1 MTVESAQHRRR
12 GDLTSDL
19 GRLMRMIE
27 IREVE
32 ETIQSLY
39 SAGEI
44 RGSTHLYSGQ
54 EAVGVGLGSVAPL
67 GDTVACTYRGH
78 GIALALGME
87 PSAVIG
93 EVCGRSTGCVGGLGG
108 SMHLCDPSIGLLP
121 TFAIVGAQL
130 PVAVGVAL
138 ASAYRSADSIAWA
151 VLGDGATNI
160 GAFHESLNM
169 ASVMG
174 LPVVFVIENNLYG
187 EYSPLRRTTPL
198 DDLFRRGEAYG
209 MRAAAVDGQDVDA
222 VADALAEARNHA
234 AAGHG
239 PSLVEAKT
247 YRYSGHSRSDPGL
260 YRSEEEVQSWVR
272 RDPIAILAERMWPE
286 GHAER
291 LTEVVEQVR
300 AEVVAAT
307 DYALRPLPPIDKA
320 EMLRHITG

>member
-1 MTVESAQHRRR
+1 MSVESPEHVRRR
-12 GDLTSDL
+12 GLASDL
-19 GRLMRMIE
+19 GRLKRMIE

-32 ETIQSLY
+32 DMIQSLY

-54 EAVGVGLGSVAPL
+54 EAVAVGLASVAPL

-78 GIALALGME
+78 GMALALGME
-87 PSAVIG
+87 PAAVIG
-93 EVCGRSTGCVGGLGG
+93 EVCGRSTGCVGGIGG

-121 TFAIVGAQL
+121 TFAIVGAQI

-138 ASAYRSADSIAWA
+138 ASAYRSADSVAWA

-198 DDLFRRGEAYG
+198 DDLFRRGEAYD
-209 MRAAAVDGQDVDA
+209 MRAAAVDGQDVHA
-222 VADALAEARNHA
+222 VAEALAEARSHA
-234 AAGHG
+234 ATGRG
-239 PSLVEAKT
+239 PSLIEAKT
-247 YRYSGHSRSDPGL
+247 YRYSGHSRSDLGL
-260 YRSEEEVQSWVR
+260 YRSADEVQTWVS
-272 RDPIAILAERMWPE
+272 RDPIGILAERIWPE
-286 GHAER
+286 GHFSR
-291 LTEVVEQVR
+291 LSEMVEQVR
-300 AEVVAAT
+300 SEVRAAT
-307 DYALRPLPPIDKA
+307 EYALRPMPPIDMV